1 MPVSGW
7 PSRQHYSSDGLAK
20 PSIGRS
26 RRRPSGG
33 SSVSGAPMK
42 GAPNGKL
49 SSVRSRQQGRP
60 SPPSRTKAIRAA
72 GVALRSHG
80 APGSEA
86 EILCIA
92 CAILHISRIRSPV
105 SMAIEDELE
114 KLIKTRILNNEFDDV
129 VRRTEADVRPHL
141 ASQAENFSD
150 TNSKLSLAQLYEED
164 YVNTISSSGA
174 NGEPSSAV
182 LKAQQEIEGLWEN
195 IAYKLDALCN
205 VHFTPKPVRHTKFIL
220 RNSLYDAHTLL
231 AKDVCCGSV

>member
-1 MPVSGW
+1 MRLSVHLNPLLCRGAMVMPVSGW

-114 KLIKTRILNNEFDDV
+114 KLYPGVYRQSRSIHAAK
-129 VRRTEADVRPHL
+129 EAY
-141 ASQAENFSD
+141 A
-150 TNSKLSLAQLYEED
+150 
-164 YVNTISSSGA
+164 
-174 NGEPSSAV
+174 
-182 LKAQQEIEGLWEN
+182 
-195 IAYKLDALCN
+195 
-205 VHFTPKPVRHTKFIL
+205 
-220 RNSLYDAHTLL
+220 RNSLQT
-231 AKDVCCGSV
+231 